1 MNQDHEEY
9 FKELFINI
17 KNKYLLEWDR
27 GEINKSISGDQF
39 DREFEDRQRH
49 IILRLKGREKYFIK
63 KIDSALERIKDKTFG
78 VCTECSNDISI
89 KRLKARPTAEL
100 CISCKENEERDSD

>member
-1 MNQDHEEY
+1 MNQEHEEY

-63 KIDSALERIKDKTFG
+63 KIDSALERIKDETR
-78 VCTECSNDISI
+78 DIS
-89 KRLKARPTAEL
+89 KVEL
-100 CISCKENEERDSD
+100 DPKLEGRQAVMILTPEEKK